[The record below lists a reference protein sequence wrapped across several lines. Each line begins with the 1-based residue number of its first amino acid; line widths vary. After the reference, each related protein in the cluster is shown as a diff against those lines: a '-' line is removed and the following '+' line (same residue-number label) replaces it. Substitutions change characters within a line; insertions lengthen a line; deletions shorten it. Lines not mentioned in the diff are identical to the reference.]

1 MGIDLILD
9 MAAGAHGDRVA
20 LGRRAGGLSFADL
33 DRAAAGGAGVL
44 RASGAGSIAYIGLNG
59 PVLPALMFAATRAGI
74 PLTPLNYRLSAGQLR
89 ALLAELDR
97 PYVVA
102 DPAFMPAV
110 AAAAPSEEWLD
121 LALASEPVA
130 PAQVD
135 DSAPAVVLFT
145 SGTTSKPKAV
155 VLRHSHLLSYVLE
168 TVEFG
173 SADAED
179 AVLVSVPPYH
189 IAGVG
194 SVLSNLYAGRRMT
207 YLPDFHPGEWL
218 QLVQH
223 DRVTHAMVVP
233 TMLARIVGEL
243 DGATADAP
251 ALRSIAYGGARMPST
266 VLRAALNAF
275 PGSDFVNAYGLTETS
290 STIAVLGP
298 EDHRAA
304 LAGDAVAITRLG
316 SVGRMVPGVQCQ
328 IRGEHG
334 EPLAPGETGEIWVRG
349 AQVSGEYQG
358 IGSVL
363 DEFGWFPTRDRGR
376 LDADGYLF
384 LDGRS
389 DDTIIRGGENIAPA
403 EIEDVLIEHPAVD
416 QVVVLGAPDEEWGE
430 RIVAVI
436 VPAAGADPDPHDL
449 RACVK
454 ARLRSSRTP
463 DEVVFRSELPYTAT
477 GKVLR
482 RELLADAGERKALP

>member
-1 MGIDLILD
+1 MGIELILD
-9 MAAGAHGDRVA
+9 MAGAAQPDRVA
-20 LGRRAGGLSFADL
+20 LGRRDEGLTFADL
-33 DRAAAGGAGVL
+33 DRAAAGGAAVL
-44 RASGAGSIAYIGLNG
+44 RGAGAGSVAYVGLNG
-59 PVLPALMFAATRAGI
+59 PVLPTLVFAAVRAGI
-74 PLTPLNYRLSAGQLR
+74 PLTPLNYRLSAGQLNT
-89 ALLAELDR
+89 LIAELDH

-102 DPAFMPAV
+102 DRAFAEVVNTAGLSEDWLAMALGTEP
-110 AAAAPSEEWLD
+110 AAPV
-121 LALASEPVA
+121 PVA
-130 PAQVD
+130 
-135 DSAPAVVLFT
+135 DSDPAVVLFT
-145 SGTTSKPKAV
+145 SGTTSKPKGV
-155 VLRHSHLLSYVLE
+155 VLRHSHMLSYVLE

-173 SADAED
+173 SAGEDD

-207 YLPDFHPGEWL
+207 YLPDFSPRGWL
-218 QLVQH
+218 ELVRD

-233 TMLARIVGEL
+233 TMLARIVAEL

-251 ALRSIAYGGARMPST
+251 ALRSIAYGGARMPAT
-266 VLRAALNAF
+266 VLRGALAAF
-275 PGSDFVNAYGLTETS
+275 PCVDFVNAYGLTETS

-298 EDHRAA
+298 QDHRDA
-304 LAGDAVAITRLG
+304 LAGHPVALTRLS
-316 SVGRMVPGVQCQ
+316 SVGRMVPGVQCE
-328 IRGEHG
+328 IRDDRG
-334 EPLAPGETGEIWVRG
+334 EPLVPGETGEIWVRG

-363 DEFGWFPTRDRGR
+363 DDKGWFPTRDRGR

-384 LDGRS
+384 VDGRS

-403 EIEDVLIEHPAVD
+403 EIEDVLVEHPAVD
-416 QVVVLGAPDEEWGE
+416 QVAVLGAPDEEWGE

-436 VPAAGADPDPHDL
+436 VPAVGADPDPQDL
-449 RACVK
+449 RAFVR

-463 DEVVFRSELPYTAT
+463 DELIFRSELPYTAT

-482 RELLADAGERKALP
+482 RELLANAVERRAHL

>member
-1 MGIDLILD
+1 MGIELILD
-9 MAAGAHGDRVA
+9 MAAGALGERVA
-20 LGRRAGGLSFADL
+20 LGRRADGLTYDDL
-33 DRAAAGGAGVL
+33 ARAADGGATVL
-44 RASGAGSIAYIGLNG
+44 CASGAASVAHIGVNG
-59 PVLPALMFAATRAGI
+59 PVLPALVFAAARAGI

-89 ALLAELDR
+89 ALLAELVN

-102 DPAFMPAV
+102 DHAFADMVPV
-110 AAAAPSEEWLD
+110 TTVSEDWLD
-121 LALASEPVA
+121 LALLTQPSVEAPVN
-130 PAQVD
+130 D
-135 DSAPAVVLFT
+135 EDPAVVLFT
-145 SGTTSKPKAV
+145 SGTTSKPKGV

-173 SADAED
+173 SAGEADS
-179 AVLVSVPPYH
+179 VLVSVPPYH

-207 YLPDFHPGEWL
+207 YLPDFNAAGWL
-218 QLVQH
+218 EVVCD

-233 TMLARIVGEL
+233 TMLARIVAEL

-251 ALRSIAYGGARMPST
+251 TLRSIAYGGGRIPPT
-266 VLRAALNAF
+266 VLRAALAAF
-275 PGSDFVNAYGLTETS
+275 PDVDFVNAYGLTETS

-298 EDHRAA
+298 QDHRTA
-304 LAGDAVAITRLG
+304 LTGDADAVRRLS

-328 IRGEHG
+328 IRDEDGT
-334 EPLAPGETGEIWVRG
+334 PLLPGETGEIWVRG

-363 DEFGWFPTRDRGR
+363 DDDGWFPTRDRGR

-384 LDGRS
+384 VDGRS

-403 EIEDVLIEHPAVD
+403 EIEDVLVEHPAVD
-416 QVVVLGAPDEEWGE
+416 QVAVFGAPDEEWGE

-436 VPAAGADPDPHDL
+436 VPVPGADPEPDDI
-449 RACVK
+449 RAFVRV
-454 ARLRSSRTP
+454 RLRSSRTP
-463 DEVVFRSELPYTAT
+463 DDVVFRPDLPYTAT
-477 GKVLR
+477 GKLLR
-482 RELLADAGERKALP
+482 RDLARQLS